1 MAEALKI
8 ILSTHDN
15 LMQAQGLAKLLVE
28 DRAAAC
34 VNIIPGM
41 TSVFRWDGEVQV
53 ENELL
58 LIIKTTAE
66 KLPEVQALLEENHSY
81 DVPEIIELEG
91 KVLHKPYMDWVR
103 DCLA

>member
-1 MAEALKI
+1 MVEALKI

-15 LMQAQGLAKLLVE
+15 LMQAQSLAKLLVE

-41 TSVFRWDGEVQV
+41 SSVFRWEGEVQV

-58 LIIKTTAE
+58 MMIKTTAE
-66 KLPEVQALLEENHSY
+66 KIPDVQALLEEHHSY
-81 DVPEIIELEG
+81 EVPEIVALDG
-91 KVLHKPYMDWVR
+91 KVLHKPYLDWVR

>member
-15 LMQAQGLAKLLVE
+15 LLQAQSLAKLLVE

-34 VNIIPGM
+34 VNLIPGM
-41 TSVFRWDGEVQV
+41 SSVFRWEGDVQV
-53 ENELL
+53 ESELL
-58 LIIKTTAE
+58 MIIKTTAE
-66 KLPEVQALLEENHSY
+66 KLPEVQALLEEQHSY
-81 DVPEIIELEG
+81 EVPEIVALDG
-91 KVLHKPYMDWVR
+91 RVLHKPYMDWVR